1 MGVGKGQMAD
11 SNNLTEADILAMA
24 QAADEGRDYNPIPK
38 EDEKPKAEAP
48 ATEKASGDTEQKP
61 APAEEAETKQE
72 ASSEVSATEE
82 KSEEAKSS
90 LTTQPSEDKSESA
103 SEQKKPS
110 RYEKAKG
117 RLEKEWEDVRA
128 EKARLKAEREA
139 IEQAKAQREASQ
151 PGSET
156 PKTGNRRF
164 SADDYREAAKSYR
177 EEGRDDLAKL
187 AETKATEVETEERR
201 EIEQKT
207 QTELKSAW
215 DKNLLE
221 EVEANPDLKDSN
233 SSLYKA
239 VSEMLQNHAILRNYP
254 AGIKDAVGIAKIRL
268 QAETASDLKKKVAEY
283 ERELAQL
290 RKATTPASSQP
301 SGPAKT
307 KSFGELSLEEQE
319 RELMRMAGEVDRNG

>member
-1 MGVGKGQMAD
+1 MAD
-11 SNNLTEADILAMA
+11 SSNLTEADILAMA

-38 EDEKPKAEAP
+38 EDEKAKAEAP
-48 ATEKASGDTEQKP
+48 ESEKASGDTEQKP
-61 APAEEAETKQE
+61 APAENAENKQE

-103 SEQKKPS
+103 SEEKKPS
-110 RYEKAKG
+110 RYQRSLS
-117 RLEKEWEDVRA
+117 RLEKEWENVKEER
-128 EKARLKAEREA
+128 ARLKAEREA

-151 PGSET
+151 PSSET

-164 SADDYREAAKSYR
+164 SAEDYRDAAKSYR
-177 EEGRDDLAKL
+177 EEGRDDLARL
-187 AETKATEVETEERR
+187 AETKATEVETEERK

-207 QTELKSAW
+207 QAELKSAW

>member
-1 MGVGKGQMAD
+1 MAD
-11 SNNLTEADILAMA
+11 SKEVTELDMLKLAA
-24 QAADEGRDYNPIPK
+24 AADAGLETIPEDEPK
-38 EDEKPKAEAP
+38 EEAE
-48 ATEKASGDTEQKP
+48 TNETSSGDTDQQP
-61 APAEEAETKQE
+61 ATDEKAETKQE

-187 AETKATEVETEERR
+187 AETKATEVETEERK

-307 KSFGELSLEEQE
+307 KSFSELSLDEQE